1 MGLPV
6 VLVENFA
13 SIRQFS
19 GHTLIGNEE
28 PAGTEAFRAADGR
41 RTPSDYWAPATLNA
55 AATLTITCDR
65 IRTANVVALDRGH
78 NLIGEAFTLQCS
90 DDNANWS
97 PVVDVTE
104 LPTVP
109 GGSLDAP
116 AVSVAGVWGV
126 RTEEGAWL
134 CRFPTR
140 AARYWRLSIP
150 AMGAGLRPQLV
161 GWWLGLAYAPLD
173 LTRPHSPN
181 QSELLVEELT
191 SERGWQG
198 RGAAA
203 IRRLGV
209 LRLKLTNGFEY
220 DLARYHLEGHFGRQ
234 RPMWIVHDDSQ
245 AERAVLAIRPTGQL
259 GFELPTSWFY
269 PTAEVG
275 WVEYQPKE
283 D

>member
-1 MGLPV
+1 MGTPL

-41 RTPSDYWAPATLNA
+41 RTPSDYWAPSTLNA
-55 AATLTITCDR
+55 SATLTITCDR
-65 IRTANVVALDRGH
+65 LRAANMIALDRGH
-78 NLIGEAFTLQCS
+78 NLIDKAFSFQCS
-90 DDNANWS
+90 DDNTNWAN
-97 PVVDVTE
+97 VVDITT

-116 AVSVAGVWGV
+116 LVSTAGVWGV

-150 AMGAGLRPQLV
+150 AMGTGLRPQLV
-161 GWWLGLAYAPLD
+161 GWWLGMSYAPSD
-173 LTRPHSPN
+173 LRRPLAAN

-203 IRRLGV
+203 NRRLGM
-209 LRLKLTNGFEY
+209 LHLKLTTVFEY
-220 DLARYHLEGHFGRQ
+220 DLARYHLEGHFGRG
-234 RPMWIVHDDSQ
+234 RPMWLVHDDSQ
-245 AERAVLAIRPTGQL
+245 AERAVLAIRPAGTL
-259 GFELPTSWFY
+259 GFELPTNWFY
-269 PTAEVG
+269 PAAEVG